1 MAISKIH
8 FRISASY
15 LYSMRCGDS
24 MPTMRTTK
32 ITHGPGDITHTN
44 GERGAG
50 LRTCRVTAT
59 WQMVGGFRQ
68 RVADTYCTDCPAM
81 ALAGIQRRFV
91 GPGARVDAN
100 RLAVRHC
107 FPHVVIQE
115 REYGG
120 YRPVDEH
127 MRERAKRKRFEK
139 EFLHNW
145 RKMLDGM
152 PAAHARP
159 NE

>member
-1 MAISKIH
+1 
-8 FRISASY
+8 
-15 LYSMRCGDS
+15 
-24 MPTMRTTK
+24 
-32 ITHGPGDITHTN
+32 
-44 GERGAG
+44 
-50 LRTCRVTAT
+50 
-59 WQMVGGFRQ
+59 
-68 RVADTYCTDCPAM
+68 M

-145 RKMLDGM
+145 RK
-152 PAAHARP
+152 
-159 NE
+159 